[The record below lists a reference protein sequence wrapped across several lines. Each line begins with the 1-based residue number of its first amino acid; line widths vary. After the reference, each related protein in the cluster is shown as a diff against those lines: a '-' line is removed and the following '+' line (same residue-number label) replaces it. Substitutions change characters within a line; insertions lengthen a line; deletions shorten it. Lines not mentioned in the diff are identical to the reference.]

1 MVARIAS
8 ARVAPKRIDELL
20 GLYRD
25 TLRPAHRD
33 AYGLLYHYW
42 LVDRGSGEVR
52 LVGLWDSQ
60 ESIDA
65 ATPTLEP
72 ARERFWS
79 VVGAR
84 VNLEVY
90 EVADEI

>member
-8 ARVAPKRIDELL
+8 ARVAPGRIDELF

-52 LVGLWDSQ
+52 LVSL
-60 ESIDA
+60 
-65 ATPTLEP
+65 
-72 ARERFWS
+72 
-79 VVGAR
+79 
-84 VNLEVY
+84 
-90 EVADEI
+90 